1 MTRGS
6 PGQRAGPDPAG
17 GVLDREASDRVC
29 PPRSGRRRE
38 AAAHA
43 PGGACGQ
50 ELGRWAP
57 PTRLSSL
64 QSSE

>member
-1 MTRGS
+1 MTEAARVRGR
-6 PGQRAGPDPAG
+6 GLTLQAGCWT
-17 GVLDREASDRVC
+17 REASDRVC